1 MSRAADHRFNERI
14 ETQRTQRTR
23 YDVAGQFLCVLS
35 DLCVFFVESIS
46 GCMTYAF
53 AARPAGTLFCP
64 NFSAFASFEL
74 RARSRQALF
83 VSTFWL
89 QPFACPEKSSQRAK
103 IPMDCSAEKKD
114 KSRRAFSLRPPRS
127 LRFNFS
133 VQIRL
138 HSRALLRSFESGPSF
153 TICVGRCPCCV
164 PAGRDASD
172 RSVPVA

>member
-14 ETQRTQRTR
+14 ETQRALRTQRTR

-74 RARSRQALF
+74 RARSRQALC

-89 QPFACPEKSSQRAK
+89 KPFACPEKSSQRAK
-103 IPMDCSAEKKD
+103 ILMDCSAEKKV
-114 KSRRAFSLRPPRS
+114 RPRWPVSLRPQRP
-127 LRFNFS
+127 L
-133 VQIRL
+133 
-138 HSRALLRSFESGPSF
+138 
-153 TICVGRCPCCV
+153 
-164 PAGRDASD
+164 
-172 RSVPVA
+172 